1 MKFKEKIKA
10 QKLRR
15 KGFSYREILKQMKVS
30 KASLSIW
37 LREIELTDDQKN
49 RLLNKS
55 ERAIYDVAKR
65 KVAAR
70 IKKTKDIMESGIK
83 EVRLLKNNPL
93 FLVGLALYW
102 AEGAKNSTESVKFVN
117 SDEKMI
123 VLIMRWLREICKV
136 PEKKFRIHI
145 HMHSL
150 HCKNNIIE
158 HWSKITDISKK
169 QFYKPY
175 IKPTSLGQRK
185 NILYNGTCSVA
196 VNDKDLFRKIMGWKI
211 GVQEIF
217 NSSRSSMD
225 RTEGF

>member
-1 MKFKEKIKA
+1 MKFKERIKA

-15 KGFSYREILKQMKVS
+15 KGFSYKEILKHMKVS
-30 KASLSIW
+30 KSTLSIW

-49 RLLNKS
+49 RLLNKA

-70 IKKTKDIMESGIK
+70 IKKTNDIIKSAIK
-83 EVRLLKNNPL
+83 EVQFLKHNPL
-93 FLVGLALYW
+93 FLVGMALYW
-102 AEGAKNSTESVKFVN
+102 AEGAKNSSEGVKFSN

-123 VLIMRWLREICKV
+123 VLIMRWFREICKV
-136 PEKKFRIHI
+136 PEGKFRVHI

-150 HCKNNIIE
+150 HCRKNIINY
-158 HWSKITDISKK
+158 WSKITGISKS

-175 IKPTSLGQRK
+175 IKKTSLGQRK
-185 NILYNGTCSVA
+185 NILYNGTCLA
-196 VNDKDLFRKIMGWKI
+196 IVNDKSLFRKIMGWKI
-211 GVQEIF
+211 GVQEVF